1 MTARSNGKDDVPLI
15 EAHELAVAF
24 PSDTGETNIAIQ
36 GVNLQVQ
43 RGEILCLIGP
53 SGCGKSTF
61 LNVAAGLLTPS
72 FGSVTYGELKVT
84 GVNDRVGYITQ
95 EDNLLPWRTVARNV
109 EIGLEITN
117 VSKVERVKRVAHALK
132 IVGLEHAGSKYPAQ
146 LSGGMRSRAS
156 LARTL
161 VLEPETLLM
170 DEPFAALDAQLR
182 ASLANQLLEIHA
194 RTGVTIVF
202 VTHDLDEAISVG
214 DRILVFE
221 HGPASR
227 IKSEYV
233 VPFDRPRMMR
243 DLRKDARYAELWTA
257 LWHDLSMQSKEQV
270 EINA

>member
-1 MTARSNGKDDVPLI
+1 
-15 EAHELAVAF
+15 
-24 PSDTGETNIAIQ
+24 
-36 GVNLQVQ
+36 
-43 RGEILCLIGP
+43 
-53 SGCGKSTF
+53 
-61 LNVAAGLLTPS
+61 
-72 FGSVTYGELKVT
+72 
-84 GVNDRVGYITQ
+84 
-95 EDNLLPWRTVARNV
+95 
-109 EIGLEITN
+109 
-117 VSKVERVKRVAHALK
+117 
-132 IVGLEHAGSKYPAQ
+132 
-146 LSGGMRSRAS
+146 MRSRAS